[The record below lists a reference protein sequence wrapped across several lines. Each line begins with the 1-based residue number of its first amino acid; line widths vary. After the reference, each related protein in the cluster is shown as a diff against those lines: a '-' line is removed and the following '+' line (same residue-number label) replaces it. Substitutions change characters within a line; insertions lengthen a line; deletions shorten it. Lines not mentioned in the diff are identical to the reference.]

1 MKTWKI
7 ILAITLITLAIGG
20 TYLAVVF
27 KHRANP
33 GVIGQNDA
41 SQTMSKDD
49 LAVVRAFFPAHF
61 EDTQRLEGTSVWM
74 RNGYTMPY
82 YPYVGGHV
90 EFAKQAGLI
99 PAAVRL
105 DVKKIVKAAVPAK
118 EDDSIEHGGRQAF
131 AVFALSGGTDLFA
144 TPIGYMEGEQE
155 AYYTDLLF
163 YYDDPHTIYD
173 HWPKDVW
180 AAIDAH
186 QVQQGMSELETQMSI
201 GQKMHA
207 DGEKEGDRMVIY
219 DQGGKQWT
227 ITYVK
232 NRATTILTTAQEPD
246 ARDQ

>member
-1 MKTWKI
+1 MKTWKM
-7 ILAITLITLAIGG
+7 ILAITLVTLTIGG
-20 TYLAVVF
+20 TYLVVVF

-33 GVIGQNDA
+33 GVIGQNEA
-41 SQTMSKDD
+41 SQTMSRDD
-49 LAVVRAFFPAHF
+49 LAAVRAFFPAHF

-99 PAAVRL
+99 PAAARL
-105 DVKKIVKAAVPAK
+105 DVKKIVKAALPPK
-118 EDDSIEHGGRQAF
+118 EDDSVEHGSRQAF
-131 AVFALSGGTDLFA
+131 AVFALPGGTDLFA

-173 HWPKDVW
+173 DWPKDVW

-186 QVQQGMSELETQMSI
+186 QVQRGMSELETQMSI

-207 DGEKEGDRMVIY
+207 DGEREGDRTVTY
-219 DQGGKQWT
+219 DQDGKQWMV
-227 ITYVK
+227 TYVQ
-232 NRATTILTTAQEPD
+232 NRATTILTTVQKVD